1 VKTMMEDDD
10 LAIEAGRRRLA
21 PRAFKAGGLK
31 PLILG
36 LGALLAVV
44 LLLYYP
50 AGAFWIHR
58 IDDDPNF
65 QAPEAPMGASRA
77 VALAAALIER
87 EVDTHRW
94 VASDPFFLPG
104 AALDNMPNFQQGI
117 VAALAR
123 FAVEMTDQ
131 IGRSRGSSQADPD
144 LEKAA
149 GLLKYPGTVWLFDLS
164 TSWVP
169 TASSGTQYRAARRA
183 LLAYNERLSLGRAT
197 FERRADNLLAALE
210 RIVAD
215 ISSASAVLDQHL
227 EERAGAPIDFRA
239 DDIFYNTKGRL
250 YAYALLLRE
259 LGQDFQ
265 PILAEREVQAVWRQM
280 ADSMAAAAA
289 LQPWVVLN
297 GAPDSQFL
305 PSHLAAQ
312 GFYLLRA
319 RTQLREVTNVLLK

>member
-1 VKTMMEDDD
+1 MMEDDD

-215 ISSASAVLDQHL
+215 IGSASAVLDQHL